1 MEPPSF
7 LASSEVSTVK
17 KKKTPTTVTFFRLD
31 TDIYQTF
38 YPANQLPGSEGV
50 LRVVACGSCTIFVAS
65 NALINAL
72 RFVF

>member
-17 KKKTPTTVTFFRLD
+17 KKKPNNGYVFRLD
-31 TDIYQTF
+31 IDIYQTF
-38 YPANQLPGSEGV
+38 FTANQLPGSEGV
-50 LRVVACGSCTIFVAS
+50 LRVVCGSCTIFVAS
-65 NALINAL
+65 NDLINAL

>member
-17 KKKTPTTVTFFRLD
+17 KKKPNNGYVFRLD
-31 TDIYQTF
+31 IDIYQTF
-38 YPANQLPGSEGV
+38 FTANQLPGSEGV
-50 LRVVACGSCTIFVAS
+50 LRVVVCGSCTIFVAS
-65 NALINAL
+65 NDLINAL

>member
-17 KKKTPTTVTFFRLD
+17 KKPPNNGYVFRLD
-31 TDIYQTF
+31 IDIYQTF
-38 YPANQLPGSEGV
+38 FTANQLPGSEGV